1 MHREI
6 EVLRLVAAGRTN
18 HAIAAQLFVSQK
30 RCIVISATSSTSW
43 ASIPYGHSLYV
54 SSTASWMSGS
64 SDPGGSQEP
73 SPLMAPQGHH
83 ELGGWLMSVWQF
95 DVKRAWTV
103 RTRTRYM
110 PRAYRL

>member
-1 MHREI
+1 
-6 EVLRLVAAGRTN
+6 
-18 HAIAAQLFVSQK
+18 
-30 RCIVISATSSTSW
+30 
-43 ASIPYGHSLYV
+43 
-54 SSTASWMSGS
+54 
-64 SDPGGSQEP
+64 
-73 SPLMAPQGHH
+73 MAPQGHH